1 MNNEKPKILLVDDEK
16 ANLKVLSDLLKDEAQ
31 IYVAKSGFQA
41 LEKANKLLPDL
52 ILLDVVMPDMD
63 GFEVIKQLKST
74 SATQMIPVIFV
85 TGLTD
90 LVFEEKG
97 LGLGACDYILKP
109 YHSVIVKARVKL
121 HLQLVRQRK
130 LLEKLALIDPLTTIA
145 NRRKYEEVLDLEWR
159 STVRAG
165 SCLSIAM
172 IDVDNFKQFNDR
184 FGHPAGDEVLERIAK
199 TLAQQLNRAK
209 DFIARYGGEE
219 FIILLPDTDGDGAKM
234 IMNHCRVAI
243 ENMAVSHTES
253 LHRVVTVSVG
263 GVSIAPTKAT
273 KRADVLLQADKMLY
287 EAKQKGRNTVVWKQL
302 DTKEG

>member
-1 MNNEKPKILLVDDEK
+1 MSNEKPKILLVDDEK
-16 ANLKVLSDLLKDEAQ
+16 ANLKVLSDLLKEDAQ
-31 IYVAKSGFQA
+31 TYVAKSGFQA

-63 GFEVIKQLKST
+63 GFEVIKSLKSN

-145 NRRKYEEVLDLEWR
+145 NRRKYEEVFDLEWR
-159 STVRAG
+159 SAVRAG
-165 SCLSIAM
+165 GQLSIAM
-172 IDVDNFKQFNDR
+172 LDVDNFKQFNDR
-184 FGHPAGDEVLERIAK
+184 FGHAAGDEVLERVAK
-199 TLAQQLNRAK
+199 NLSQQLHRAK
-209 DFIARYGGEE
+209 DFVARYGGEE
-219 FIILLPDTDGDGAKM
+219 FVILLPDTDAAGAEI
-234 IMNHCRVAI
+234 IMNRCRVAI
-243 ENMAVSHTES
+243 ESLQIPHSES
-253 LHRVVTVSVG
+253 LHRFVTVSIG
-263 GVSIAPTKAT
+263 GVTVSPGVGTEKTDI
-273 KRADVLLQADKMLY
+273 LLLADKLLY
-287 EAKQKGRNTVVWKQL
+287 SAKQGGRNCVVWK
-302 DTKEG
+302 TTANGEA